1 MVSRVVPEFRERYPN
16 IRIAFILG
24 NEPLDMAEH
33 RIDATIVIGR
43 PPDSDLLVRKIS
55 SSAWVICASPDYLE
69 RRGWPETLEDLRDHD
84 CLGYVL
90 GTAGAASTQRQGL
103 ESSALLLEGSQLA
116 ANNGS
121 MLQALARVGAG
132 VVRLADYHV
141 AADVA
146 AGRLVRLFPEMEEQ
160 REDVYAVYP
169 RKLRGSTRLRVFLD
183 FLREKFSAPQWGVGV
198 RLHRPAPEKL

>member
-1 MVSRVVPEFRERYPN
+1 
-16 IRIAFILG
+16 
-24 NEPLDMAEH
+24 MAEH

-55 SSAWVICASPDYLE
+55 SSAWVICASPQYLE
-69 RRGWPETLEDLRDHD
+69 RRGWPATLEDLRDHD

-90 GTAGAASTQRQGL
+90 GTTGAASTQRQGL

-146 AGRLVRLFPEMEEQ
+146 AGRLVRLFPDMEEQ

-183 FLREKFSAPQWGVGV
+183 FLRETFSAPQWGVDV
-198 RLHRPAPEKL
+198 RLNRPAQPEPAKP